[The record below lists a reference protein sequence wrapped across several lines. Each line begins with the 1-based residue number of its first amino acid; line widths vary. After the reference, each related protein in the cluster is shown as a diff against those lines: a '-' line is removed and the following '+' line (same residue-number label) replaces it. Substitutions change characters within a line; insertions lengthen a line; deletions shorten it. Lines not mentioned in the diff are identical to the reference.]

1 MWLMTSSE
9 NFSLSISFLGLVNR
23 GNCYYTQGELE
34 KAREYYQ
41 EALNIEA
48 SCTDALY
55 NIGNYNLP
63 FLKNSKKFFESE
75 KYSG

>member
-1 MWLMTSSE
+1 MNVFQAVSS
-9 NFSLSISFLGLVNR
+9 LGLVNR
-23 GNCYYTQGELE
+23 GNCYYSLGDLE

-55 NIGNYNLP
+55 NIGQ
-63 FLKNSKKFFESE
+63 FS
-75 KYSG
+75 